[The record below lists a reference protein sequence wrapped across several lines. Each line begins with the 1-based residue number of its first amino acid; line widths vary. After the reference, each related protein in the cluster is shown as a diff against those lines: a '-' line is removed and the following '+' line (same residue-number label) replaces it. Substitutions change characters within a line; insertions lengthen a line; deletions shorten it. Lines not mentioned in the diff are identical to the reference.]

1 MKKSRKKGEIDKKKK
16 KEFVIALIFILVLV
30 AIFLIS
36 KFAITGKSVNNIPS
50 EVKIYPLSASERA
63 KVVNAIESSEFIK
76 DMPKT
81 GIVSLRFFNFNNT
94 EKIWQDGF
102 LIGKNKILTQ
112 GKPDIYLSLHSK
124 YISELNDNN
133 LCELIRTANNNG
145 DLGFYSERNEA
156 ILLIKYAGM
165 LKYRKCFGF

>member
-1 MKKSRKKGEIDKKKK
+1 MKKRRKRKKVEKKKL
-16 KEFVIALIFILVLV
+16 LILSIIILVIV
-30 AIFLIS
+30 AIILIN
-36 KFAITGKSVNNIPS
+36 KFYITGKSVNNIPS
-50 EVKIYPLSASERA
+50 EVKIYPLSASERE
-63 KVVNAIESSEFIK
+63 KVVKTIESSEFIK

-145 DLGFYSERNEA
+145 DFGFYSERNEA